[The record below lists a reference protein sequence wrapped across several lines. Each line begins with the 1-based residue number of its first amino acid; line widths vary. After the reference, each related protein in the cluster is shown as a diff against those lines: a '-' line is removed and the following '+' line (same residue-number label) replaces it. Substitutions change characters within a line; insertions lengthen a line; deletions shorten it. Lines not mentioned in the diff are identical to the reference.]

1 MSSLIPLPTTFET
14 SKLLSTSNK
23 KALQGAGWGRPTTD
37 KSQSKHEQ
45 LTSAAKEFEALYVTQ
60 FLKQARQSTLS
71 DPLISEESSET
82 FRSMMDSEL
91 ARSATSGL
99 NLGIADAMVK
109 QLSVNMTAPIRKPYS
124 ALED

>member
-14 SKLLSTSNK
+14 SKLLSTSNN

-37 KSQSKHEQ
+37 KSQSQHDQ
-45 LTSAAKEFEALYVTQ
+45 LVTASREFEALYVTQ

-109 QLSVNMTAPIRKPYS
+109 QLSGNMTAPIRTPYP

>member
-1 MSSLIPLPTTFET
+1 MSSLIPLPTSFET
-14 SKLLSTSNK
+14 ATMRSGSSDNSLR
-23 KALQGAGWGRPTTD
+23 GAGWGRD
-37 KSQSKHEQ
+37 Q
-45 LTSAAKEFEALYVTQ
+45 LVTASREFEALYVTQ

-91 ARSATSGL
+91 ARSSSSGL

-109 QLSVNMTAPIRKPYS
+109 QLSGTMTMPTRK
-124 ALED
+124 AFKAQED

>member
-1 MSSLIPLPTTFET
+1 MSSLIPLPTSFET
-14 SKLLSTSNK
+14 ATMRSGSSDNSLR
-23 KALQGAGWGRPTTD
+23 GAGWGRPTTD
-37 KSQSKHEQ
+37 KSQSQHDQ
-45 LTSAAKEFEALYVTQ
+45 LVTASREFEALYVTQ

-91 ARSATSGL
+91 ARSSSSGL

-109 QLSVNMTAPIRKPYS
+109 QLSGTMTMPTRK
-124 ALED
+124 AFKAQEN

>member
-1 MSSLIPLPTTFET
+1 MTSSIPLPTSFET
-14 SKLLSTSNK
+14 TKLLATSNNK
-23 KALQGAGWGRPTTD
+23 SLRGAGWGRPTTD
-37 KSQSKHEQ
+37 NTQSKHDQ
-45 LTSAAKEFEALYVTQ
+45 LVTAAKEFEALYVTQ

-71 DPLISEESSET
+71 DPLINEESSET

-109 QLSVNMTAPIRKPYS
+109 QLSGTMTMPTRK
-124 ALED
+124 AFTAQED